1 MIMILVTCIMLVISQ
16 LMDRLDDYLLRK
28 NKLYVPDNFMHE
40 LLIRKAHISGLM
52 NTLVLGRLYRFCMNT
67 FIGLKRK
74 CCPILIY
81 MYPRNL
87 ESIFSWI
94 LF

>member
-1 MIMILVTCIMLVISQ
+1 MILVMRIMLVITQ
-16 LMDRLDDYLLRK
+16 LMDRLDNYLFK
-28 NKLYVPDNFMHE
+28 ENKLYVPDNFMHE
-40 LLIRKAHISGLM
+40 LLIHEAHMGGLM

-67 FIGLKRK
+67 FIGLKK

-87 ESIFSWI
+87 ESIYSWI